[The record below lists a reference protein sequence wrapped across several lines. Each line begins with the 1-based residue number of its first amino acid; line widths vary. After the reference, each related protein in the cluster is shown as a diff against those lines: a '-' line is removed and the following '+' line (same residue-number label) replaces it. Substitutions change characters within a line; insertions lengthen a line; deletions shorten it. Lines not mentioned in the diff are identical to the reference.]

1 MKKWMMLCVATIAIS
16 GCVST
21 QGPSS
26 VSSDSSCSAFGVIR
40 PSRSDTLDTKRQV
53 LVHNRT
59 WRELCEPKK

>member
-1 MKKWMMLCVATIAIS
+1 
-16 GCVST
+16 VST